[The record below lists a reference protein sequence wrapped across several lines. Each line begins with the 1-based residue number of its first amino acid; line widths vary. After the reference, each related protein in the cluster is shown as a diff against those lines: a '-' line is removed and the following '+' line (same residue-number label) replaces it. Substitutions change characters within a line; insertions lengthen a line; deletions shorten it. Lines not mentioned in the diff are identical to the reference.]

1 MRTQSKHAK
10 TLTLA
15 AVALAAGLS
24 LTACQSGNDGDNDAA
39 ASTDPTASSSSASS
53 PAPSSPGTEASSPA
67 PDSTAG
73 GGTGNTTG
81 GTGDDKGSG
90 GGQINTGPCK
100 TANLTI
106 SATHGMGEGDV
117 LVSLKNTSD
126 ACNLKG
132 FAGVDL
138 KTADGDTISANRTEN
153 AAPSVVLQNGE
164 ATRFTLHTPRNDSGG
179 SGVKVTRLVITPP
192 NETHSKTLAFALSL
206 PVTDGSHPEQG
217 VMVEPVGTGKQ

>member
-1 MRTQSKHAK
+1 MRTQTKHAK
-10 TLTLA
+10 KLTLA

-24 LTACQSGNDGDNDAA
+24 LTACQSGNDGDNDAS
-39 ASTDPTASSSSASS
+39 ASTDPTSSSS
-53 PAPSSPGTEASSPA
+53 APSSPGAEASTPA
-67 PDSTAG
+67 TDSTGSTGSA
-73 GGTGNTTG
+73 GTGNTTG
-81 GTGDDKGSG
+81 GSGDDKGSG

-106 SATHGMGEGDV
+106 TATHGMGEGDV

-138 KTADGDTISANRTEN
+138 KTADGDTISAGRTEN
-153 AAPSVVLQNGE
+153 AAPSVVLQGG
-164 ATRFTLHTPRNDSGG
+164 ATTRFTLHTPRNDSGG
-179 SGVKVTRLVITPP
+179 SGVKVTQLVITPP
-192 NETHSKTLAFALSL
+192 NETHSKTIPFSLSL

-217 VMVEPVGTGKQ
+217 VMVDPVGTGKQ